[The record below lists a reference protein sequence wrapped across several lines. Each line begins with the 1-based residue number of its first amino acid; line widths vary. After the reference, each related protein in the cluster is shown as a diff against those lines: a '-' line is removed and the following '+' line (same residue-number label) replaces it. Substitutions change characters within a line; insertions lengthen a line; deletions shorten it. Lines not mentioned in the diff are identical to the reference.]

1 MITFSFSPSSGSDLP
16 WIAASVSTRVVSW
29 NEAADNHESVASDAF
44 VIPSKTGRAEAGMLP
59 FSTTSALRSSNNR
72 RLIRSPGRKSVS
84 PGSMMCTLRS
94 ICRAISSMCLSWMV
108 TPCER
113 YTCCTS
119 STRCCW
125 SARTPLTRRISC
137 GLTDPS
143 VSCWPTSTRSPVTTV
158 NRARNDTGY
167 STMSPSSEVT
177 RIRRTCFSSSSSIC
191 TSPAAAVPETW
202 ELSGDDAWET
212 LRTTG
217 RARLAGDAFRRFR
230 AADGTSHARSM
241 AFVSMLIVIQGVIIV
256 LGLASAIGQ
265 GNLTD
270 LIVKT
275 LQSAA
280 PGPAGKLMTQ
290 AVDQAHQAG
299 ASNRSTALIL
309 GLVAVLISGTI
320 LMGQLER
327 GLNRIYGIEQDRA
340 TASKYLHAFVLAITA
355 GLLIT
360 AAFITLGVGRSVAAS
375 LGSHASVQIWNV

>member
-1 MITFSFSPSSGSDLP
+1 M
-16 WIAASVSTRVVSW
+16 ST
-29 NEAADNHESVASDAF
+29 
-44 VIPSKTGRAEAGMLP
+44 
-59 FSTTSALRSSNNR
+59 
-72 RLIRSPGRKSVS
+72 
-84 PGSMMCTLRS
+84 
-94 ICRAISSMCLSWMV
+94 
-108 TPCER
+108 
-113 YTCCTS
+113 
-119 STRCCW
+119 
-125 SARTPLTRRISC
+125 
-137 GLTDPS
+137 
-143 VSCWPTSTRSPVTTV
+143 
-158 NRARNDTGY
+158 
-167 STMSPSSEVT
+167 
-177 RIRRTCFSSSSSIC
+177 
-191 TSPAAAVPETW
+191 AAAVPETW

-212 LRTTG
+212 LKSTG

-309 GLVAVLISGTI
+309 GLVAVLISGMI

-327 GLNRIYGIEQDRA
+327 GLNRIYGIEQDRP
-340 TASKYLHAFVLAITA
+340 TASKYLHAFALAITA

-360 AAFITLGVGRSVAAS
+360 AAFITLGVGHSVAAS
-375 LGSHASVQIWNV
+375 LGSHTSVQIWNVIRWPVGLALAMAAIALLYRWAPRRRQPAWSWLGFGSFVAVGNWTLSTVGLSLFFRLSSSYGQTYGPLAGIIALGLWAFLTSVGVLYGGAVAAQLEAVRAGTPAPRDGEVSRRPVGAATAAV

>member
-1 MITFSFSPSSGSDLP
+1 M
-16 WIAASVSTRVVSW
+16 ST
-29 NEAADNHESVASDAF
+29 
-44 VIPSKTGRAEAGMLP
+44 
-59 FSTTSALRSSNNR
+59 
-72 RLIRSPGRKSVS
+72 
-84 PGSMMCTLRS
+84 
-94 ICRAISSMCLSWMV
+94 
-108 TPCER
+108 
-113 YTCCTS
+113 
-119 STRCCW
+119 
-125 SARTPLTRRISC
+125 
-137 GLTDPS
+137 
-143 VSCWPTSTRSPVTTV
+143 
-158 NRARNDTGY
+158 
-167 STMSPSSEVT
+167 
-177 RIRRTCFSSSSSIC
+177 
-191 TSPAAAVPETW
+191 AAAVPETW

-217 RARLAGDAFRRFR
+217 RARLASDAFRRFR

-327 GLNRIYGIEQDRA
+327 GLNRIYGIEQDRP
-340 TASKYLHAFVLAITA
+340 TAIKYLHAFVLTITA

-360 AAFITLGVGRSVAAS
+360 AAFVTLGVGRSVAAS
-375 LGSHASVQIWNV
+375 LGSHSSVQIWNVIRWPVGLALAMVAIALLYRWAPRRRQPAWSWLGFGSFVAVAPPAGLVLARLRIVRGGGRLDALDDRVEPVLPVQLLVRSDVRTAGGNHRARALGVPGVRGSPLWRCDRSAVGGGTRRRARASRGRRQSSPRRRDRCRLAAATSRVWPSQRGERSIQRHGGGGTIWPGARRKRRGRRTRRSAA